1 LEIGSVLTL
10 ELQKE
15 EGENVQTFTSKVVD
29 QDGSRIFID
38 YPVNNTTGRTSI
50 FFEGTPFTVT
60 YKEND
65 DIIYSFQTEV
75 VDRKK
80 LARLPVLVLHLP
92 SSEYFMKIQRRN
104 YLRIKTPLDVSIHSK
119 RMEFSAF
126 STSTLDISG
135 GGMAILI
142 PKKLELKEDS
152 LVDAWIVLPF
162 KSLEY
167 SYVHVTARVIRQI
180 NRHDG
185 VHFASLEFVEIEN
198 SDRDKV
204 IRYCFQK
211 QLEQQKDILH

>member
-15 EGENVQTFTSKVVD
+15 EGENLQTFTSKVVD
-29 QDGSRIFID
+29 RDENKIFID
-38 YPVNNTTGRTSI
+38 YPINNTTGRTSI

-65 DIIYSFQTEV
+65 DVIYSFQTEV
-75 VDRKK
+75 IDRKK

-104 YLRIKTPLDVSIHSK
+104 YLRIKTPLDVSVHSK
-119 RMEFSAF
+119 GLKFPAF

-142 PKKLELKEDS
+142 PKHMELQEDI
-152 LVDAWIVLPF
+152 LVDAWVVLPF

-180 NRHDG
+180 NRNDG
-185 VHFASLEFVEIEN
+185 VQFASLEFMEIEN

-204 IRYCFQK
+204 IRFCFQK
-211 QLEQQKDILH
+211 QLEQQKDFLH